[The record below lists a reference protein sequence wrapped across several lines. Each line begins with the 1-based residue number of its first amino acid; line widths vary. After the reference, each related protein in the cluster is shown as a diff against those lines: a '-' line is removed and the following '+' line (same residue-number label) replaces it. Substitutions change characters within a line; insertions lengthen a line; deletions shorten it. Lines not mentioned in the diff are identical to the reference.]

1 MVMVKYT
8 SKISKGSSERDSARL
23 IIPQGIRKLLEVNPG
38 DSIDWIVNIDDNG
51 MKITVQKSE
60 K

>member
-38 DSIDWIVNIDDNG
+38 DSIDWIVNIDNG